1 MFTNQSFALQIV
13 AKLPCYCFG
22 LFDVVTDSC
31 WKLKVELICNL
42 FNLWNQT
49 FSSGRG
55 SLWIE

>member
-42 FNLWNQT
+42 FNLWNQI
-49 FSSGRG
+49 FLVVGVACG
-55 SLWIE
+55 